1 MIYISVIFLL
11 TLFFYIFFIFGSFLN
26 NKLNVI
32 NRYNFS
38 DCIIFGY
45 AVFTVI
51 TFHTFFIFGVSNIY
65 LLFFLIIFII
75 YFHFK
80 NSDLLINK
88 SKNIYIYLILFITLS
103 LFFLYPVIVSGEQF
117 YVFRGNYWDSFNYLS
132 SALLFHKHSYQS
144 LLDSNIIN
152 NYLEF
157 QSIKDIINYR
167 PYITY
172 ILSFYLNIKF
182 LDLFLLNYTFK
193 ILLSLLNVFAF
204 FSFLDIFKNISSAKK
219 IILSIIFSFSFFS
232 IYIFEIDAL
241 SHLGSISLL
250 ILSLKYIYLLF
261 ENNKNSTKNVIFL
274 SVINSALFI
283 IYPEIFVFFFI
294 IFSCYCFDQ
303 IILKKKKNYFKTL
316 VIYLFKFF
324 IFTIGSYNTNYLF
337 Y

>member
-80 NSDLLINK
+80 HSDLLINK

-157 QSIKDIINYR
+157 QSIKDIINY
-167 PYITY
+167 
-172 ILSFYLNIKF
+172 
-182 LDLFLLNYTFK
+182 
-193 ILLSLLNVFAF
+193 
-204 FSFLDIFKNISSAKK
+204 
-219 IILSIIFSFSFFS
+219 
-232 IYIFEIDAL
+232 
-241 SHLGSISLL
+241 
-250 ILSLKYIYLLF
+250 
-261 ENNKNSTKNVIFL
+261 
-274 SVINSALFI
+274 
-283 IYPEIFVFFFI
+283 
-294 IFSCYCFDQ
+294 
-303 IILKKKKNYFKTL
+303 
-316 VIYLFKFF
+316 
-324 IFTIGSYNTNYLF
+324 
-337 Y
+337 